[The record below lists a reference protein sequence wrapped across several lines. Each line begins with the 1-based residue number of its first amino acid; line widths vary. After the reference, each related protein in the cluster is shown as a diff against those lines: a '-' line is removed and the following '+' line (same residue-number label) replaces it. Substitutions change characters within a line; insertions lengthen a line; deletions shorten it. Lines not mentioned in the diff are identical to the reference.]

1 MAGHSQFKNIMHRK
15 GRQDAARAKIFTKLI
30 REITTAARLGSPD
43 PASNPRLRAASIA
56 AREANMTRETI
67 DRAIKRGSGN
77 DADANYDEVRYEGYG
92 PGGVAVIV
100 EALTNNR
107 NRTAG
112 EVRSIFSKHGGNLG
126 ETNSVSFMFERLG
139 EFRYPFKAGSADEV
153 MEKAIEA
160 GADDVV
166 SPGGSPI
173 GAEAGEGAQHEI
185 YSAQDNFNA
194 VREALEKSLG
204 QPASAKLMW
213 RPKTT
218 AAVEGETVQ
227 SLMDLIAALEDNDD
241 VQNVYANFEV
251 SDDALAKF
259 AA

>member
-15 GRQDAARAKIFTKLI
+15 GRQDAAKAKIYTKLI
-30 REITTAARLGSPD
+30 REITTAARLGSAD
-43 PASNPRLRAASIA
+43 PASNPRLRAAVIA
-56 AREANMTRETI
+56 ARDANMTRDTI
-67 DRAIKRGSGN
+67 DRAIKRGAGN
-77 DADANYDEVRYEGYG
+77 EADANYDEVRYEGYG

-112 EVRSIFSKHGGNLG
+112 EVRSSFSKHGGNLG
-126 ETNSVSFMFERLG
+126 ETNSVSFMFDRMG
-139 EFRYPFKAGSADEV
+139 EFRYPLKVGSADDV
-153 MEKAIEA
+153 LEKAIEA
-160 GADDVV
+160 GAEDVV
-166 SPGGSPI
+166 S
-173 GAEAGEGAQHEI
+173 GEGEDGAHEI
-185 YSAQDNFNA
+185 YSAQDGFNS

-218 AAVEGETVQ
+218 TAVEGDTAQ
-227 SLMDLIAALEDNDD
+227 TLLDLIAALEDNDD
-241 VQNVYANFEV
+241 VQNVYANFEL

>member
-15 GRQDAARAKIFTKLI
+15 GRQDAVRGKIFTKVI
-30 REITTAARLGSPD
+30 REITTAARLGSAD
-43 PASNPRLRAASIA
+43 PASNPRLRAAVIA
-56 AREANMTRETI
+56 ARDANMTRDTI

-77 DADANYDEVRYEGYG
+77 EADANYDEVRYEGYG

-112 EVRSIFSKHGGNLG
+112 EVRSMFSKHGGNLG
-126 ETNSVSFMFERLG
+126 ESNSVSFMFDRMG
-139 EFRYPFKAGSADEV
+139 EFRFPLSVGNADEV
-153 MEKAIEA
+153 MEKAIDA
-160 GADDVV
+160 GAEDVV
-166 SPGGSPI
+166 S
-173 GAEAGEGAQHEI
+173 GEGEDAAHEI
-185 YSAQDNFNA
+185 YSSQDNFNT
-194 VREALEKSLG
+194 VREALEKSIG
-204 QPASAKLMW
+204 QPSSAKLMW

-218 AAVEGETVQ
+218 TPVEGETAKK
-227 SLMDLIAALEDNDD
+227 LLDLIAALDDNDD
-241 VQNVYANFEV
+241 VQNVYANFEL

>member
-15 GRQDAARAKIFTKLI
+15 GRQDAQKAKIFTKLI
-30 REITTAARLGSPD
+30 REITTAARLGAAD
-43 PASNPRLRAASIA
+43 PNANPRLRAAAIA
-56 AREANMTRETI
+56 ARENNMTRDTI
-67 DRAIKRGSGN
+67 ERAIKRGSGS

-92 PGGVAVIV
+92 PGGVALIV
-100 EALTNNR
+100 EGLTNNR

-112 EVRSIFSKHGGNLG
+112 EVRSAFSKWGGNMG

-139 EFRYPFKAGSADEV
+139 EFRFPLKVGTADEV
-153 MEKAIEA
+153 LEKAIDA

-166 SPGGSPI
+166 S
-173 GAEAGEGAQHEI
+173 GEGDGAMHEI
-185 YSAQDNFNA
+185 YCAQDSFTS

-204 QPASAKLMW
+204 QPSSAKLMW
-213 RPKTT
+213 RAKTT
-218 AAVEGETVQ
+218 APVEGEMVETLM
-227 SLMDLIAALEDNDD
+227 SLIGALEDNDD

-251 SDDALAKF
+251 SDAALAKF

>member
-15 GRQDAARAKIFTKLI
+15 GRQDAVKAKIFTKLI
-30 REITTAARLGSPD
+30 REITTAARLGAAD
-43 PASNPRLRAASIA
+43 PAANPRLRAATIA
-56 AREANMTRETI
+56 AREANMTRDTI
-67 DRAIKRGSGN
+67 NRAIQRGSGS

-126 ETNSVSFMFERLG
+126 ETNSVSFMFDRLG
-139 EFRYPFKAGSADEV
+139 EFRFPLKAGTADEV
-153 MEKAIEA
+153 MEKAIDA

-166 SPGGSPI
+166 S
-173 GAEAGEGAQHEI
+173 GEGEEGAHEI
-185 YSAQDNFNA
+185 YCAQENFSA

-204 QPASAKLMW
+204 EPTSAKLMW
-213 RPKTT
+213 RPKNTT
-218 AAVEGETVQ
+218 PIEGDAAQTLLDMIG
-227 SLMDLIAALEDNDD
+227 ALDDNDD
-241 VQNVYANFEV
+241 VQNVYANFEL

>member
-15 GRQDAARAKIFTKLI
+15 GRQDAQRGKIFTKVI
-30 REITTAARLGSPD
+30 REITTAARLGSAD
-43 PASNPRLRAASIA
+43 PGANPRLRAALIA
-56 AREANMTRETI
+56 AREANMTRDTI

-126 ETNSVSFMFERLG
+126 ESNSVSFMFDRVG
-139 EFRYPFKAGSADEV
+139 EFRFPLKVGSADEV

-160 GADDVV
+160 GAEDVV
-166 SPGGSPI
+166 SGD
-173 GAEAGEGAQHEI
+173 GEEGVHEI
-185 YSAQDNFNA
+185 YSTQDSFTA

-204 QPASAKLMW
+204 QPSSAKLMW
-213 RPKTT
+213 RPKTIT
-218 AAVEGETVQ
+218 PVEGETAKK
-227 SLMDLIAALEDNDD
+227 LLDLIAALDDNDD
-241 VQNVYANFEV
+241 VQNVYANFEL

>member
-15 GRQDAARAKIFTKLI
+15 GRQDAVKAKIFTKLI
-30 REITTAARLGSPD
+30 REITTAARLGAAD
-43 PASNPRLRAASIA
+43 PAANPRLRAASIA
-56 AREANMTRETI
+56 AREANMTRDTI
-67 DRAIKRGSGN
+67 NRAIQRGSGS

-112 EVRSIFSKHGGNLG
+112 EVRSSFSKHGGNLG
-126 ETNSVSFMFERLG
+126 ETNSVSFMFDRMG
-139 EFRYPFKAGSADEV
+139 EFRFPLKAGTADEV
-153 MEKAIEA
+153 MEKAIDA

-166 SPGGSPI
+166 T
-173 GAEAGEGAQHEI
+173 GEGEEGAHEI
-185 YSAQDNFNA
+185 YCAQENFST

-204 QPASAKLMW
+204 EPSSAKLMW
-213 RPKTT
+213 RPKNTT
-218 AAVEGETVQ
+218 PIEGEAAQT
-227 SLMDLIAALEDNDD
+227 LLDMIAALDDNDD
-241 VQNVYANFEV
+241 VQNVYANFEL

>member
-15 GRQDAARAKIFTKLI
+15 GRQDAVRGKIFTKLI
-30 REITTAARLGSPD
+30 REITTAARLGAAD
-43 PASNPRLRAASIA
+43 PASNPRLRAAVIA
-56 AREANMTRETI
+56 AREANMTRDTI

-77 DADANYDEVRYEGYG
+77 EADANYDEIRYEGYG

-112 EVRSIFSKHGGNLG
+112 EVRSIFTKHGGNLG
-126 ETNSVSFMFERLG
+126 ESNSVSFMFDRVG
-139 EFRYPFKAGSADEV
+139 EFRFPLKIGSADEV
-153 MEKAIEA
+153 LEKAIDA
-160 GADDVV
+160 GAEDVV
-166 SPGGSPI
+166 S
-173 GAEAGEGAQHEI
+173 GEGEEGAHEI
-185 YSAQDNFNA
+185 YSAQDGFNT

-218 AAVEGETVQ
+218 TAVEGDTAQ
-227 SLMDLIAALEDNDD
+227 TLLDLIAALDDNDD
-241 VQNVYANFEV
+241 VQNVYANFEL

>member
-15 GRQDAARAKIFTKLI
+15 GRQDAVRGKIFTKLI
-30 REITTAARLGSPD
+30 REITTAARLGAAD
-43 PASNPRLRAASIA
+43 PASNPRLRAAVIA
-56 AREANMTRETI
+56 AREANMTRDTI
-67 DRAIKRGSGN
+67 DRAIKRGSGGE
-77 DADANYDEVRYEGYG
+77 ADANYDEVRYEGYG

-112 EVRSIFSKHGGNLG
+112 EVRSIFAKHGGNLG
-126 ETNSVSFMFERLG
+126 ETNSVSFMFDRVG
-139 EFRYPFKAGSADEV
+139 EFRYPLKAGSADDV
-153 MEKAIEA
+153 MEKAIDA
-160 GADDVV
+160 GAEDVV
-166 SPGGSPI
+166 S
-173 GAEAGEGAQHEI
+173 GEGEEAAHEI
-185 YSAQDNFNA
+185 YSAQDGFSA

-218 AAVEGETVQ
+218 TPVEGEAAQT
-227 SLMDLIAALEDNDD
+227 LLDMIAALDDNDD
-241 VQNVYANFEV
+241 VQNVYANFEL

>member
-1 MAGHSQFKNIMHRK
+1 
-15 GRQDAARAKIFTKLI
+15 
-30 REITTAARLGSPD
+30 
-43 PASNPRLRAASIA
+43 
-56 AREANMTRETI
+56 MTRDTI
-67 DRAIKRGSGN
+67 DRAIKRGVGN

-126 ETNSVSFMFERLG
+126 ETNSVSFMFDRVG
-139 EFRYPFKAGSADEV
+139 EFRFPLSVGTADEV
-153 MEKAIEA
+153 LEKAIEA

-166 SPGGSPI
+166 S
-173 GAEAGEGAQHEI
+173 GEGEEAVHEI
-185 YSAQDNFNA
+185 YGAQDAFSS

-204 QPASAKLMW
+204 QPSVAKLSW
-213 RPKTT
+213 RPRTT
-218 AAVEGETVQ
+218 APVEGDTLK
-227 SLMDLIAALEDNDD
+227 SLLDMIAALDDNDD

>member
-15 GRQDAARAKIFTKLI
+15 GRQDAQRAKIFTKLI
-30 REITTAARLGSPD
+30 REITTSARLGAAD
-43 PASNPRLRAASIA
+43 PNSNPRLRAAVIA
-56 AREANMTRETI
+56 AREANMTRDTI
-67 DRAIKRGSGN
+67 DRAIKRGSGS

-112 EVRSIFSKHGGNLG
+112 EVRSIFAKHGGNLG
-126 ETNSVSFMFERLG
+126 ETNSVSFMFDRMG
-139 EFRYPFKAGSADEV
+139 EFRYPLKAGSADDV
-153 MEKAIEA
+153 MEKAIDA
-160 GADDVV
+160 GAEDVV
-166 SPGGSPI
+166 SGSEAEGGED
-173 GAEAGEGAQHEI
+173 AVHEI
-185 YSAQDNFNA
+185 YSAQDAFNS

-204 QPASAKLMW
+204 QPSVAKLTW

-218 AAVEGETVQ
+218 TLVEGDAAQT
-227 SLMDLIAALEDNDD
+227 LLDLIAALEDNDD

>member
-15 GRQDAARAKIFTKLI
+15 GRQDAVKAKIFTKLI
-30 REITTAARLGSPD
+30 REITTAARLGAAD
-43 PASNPRLRAASIA
+43 PAANPRLRAATIA
-56 AREANMTRETI
+56 AREANMTRDTI
-67 DRAIKRGSGN
+67 NRAIQRGSGS

-112 EVRSIFSKHGGNLG
+112 EVRSSFSKFGGNLG
-126 ETNSVSFMFERLG
+126 ETNSVSFMFDRMG
-139 EFRYPFKAGSADEV
+139 EFRFPLKAGTADEV
-153 MEKAIEA
+153 MEKALDA

-166 SPGGSPI
+166 S
-173 GAEAGEGAQHEI
+173 GEGEEGAHEI
-185 YSAQDNFNA
+185 YCAQENFST

-204 QPASAKLMW
+204 EPLSAKLMW
-213 RPKTT
+213 RPKNTT
-218 AAVEGETVQ
+218 PIDGEAAQT
-227 SLMDLIAALEDNDD
+227 LLDMIAALDDNDD
-241 VQNVYANFEV
+241 VQNVYANFEL

>member
-15 GRQDAARAKIFTKLI
+15 GRQDAVRGKIFTKVI
-30 REITTAARLGSPD
+30 REITTAARLGSAD
-43 PASNPRLRAASIA
+43 PASNPRLRAAVIA
-56 AREANMTRETI
+56 AREANMTRDTI

-77 DADANYDEVRYEGYG
+77 EADANYDEVRYEGYG

-112 EVRSIFSKHGGNLG
+112 EVRSIFAKHGGNLG
-126 ETNSVSFMFERLG
+126 ESNSVSFMFDHMG
-139 EFRYPFKAGSADEV
+139 EFRFPLSVGDADQV
-153 MEKAIEA
+153 LEKAIDA
-160 GADDVV
+160 GAEDVV
-166 SPGGSPI
+166 S
-173 GAEAGEGAQHEI
+173 GEGEDAVHEI
-185 YSAQDNFNA
+185 YSAQDGFNA
-194 VREALEKSLG
+194 VREALEKSIG
-204 QPASAKLMW
+204 QPSSAKLVW

-218 AAVEGETVQ
+218 TPVEGETAKK
-227 SLMDLIAALEDNDD
+227 LLDLISALDDNDD
-241 VQNVYANFEV
+241 VQNVYANFEL

>member
-15 GRQDAARAKIFTKLI
+15 GRQDAAKAKIFTKVI

-43 PASNPRLRAASIA
+43 ANANPRLRAAIIA
-56 AREANMTRETI
+56 AREANMTRDTI

-77 DADANYDEVRYEGYG
+77 EADANYDEVRYEGYG
-92 PGGVAVIV
+92 PGGVALIV

-112 EVRSIFSKHGGNLG
+112 EVRSTFAKHGGNLG
-126 ETNSVSFMFERLG
+126 ESNSVSFMFDRVG
-139 EFRYPFKAGSADEV
+139 EFRFPFKVGSADDV

-166 SPGGSPI
+166 S
-173 GAEAGEGAQHEI
+173 GEGDEATHDI
-185 YSAQDNFNA
+185 IAAQDSFNT

-204 QPASAKLMW
+204 QPSSARLVW

-218 AAVEGETVQ
+218 TPVDGEAVQ
-227 SLMDLIAALEDNDD
+227 NLLDLIAALEDNDD

>member
-15 GRQDAARAKIFTKLI
+15 GRQDAVRAKIFTKLI
-30 REITTAARLGSPD
+30 REITTAARLGAAD
-43 PASNPRLRAASIA
+43 PNSNPRLRAAVIA
-56 AREANMTRETI
+56 ARENNMTRDTI

-77 DADANYDEVRYEGYG
+77 DADANYDEIRYEGYG
-92 PGGVAVIV
+92 PSGVAVIV

-126 ETNSVSFMFERLG
+126 ESNSVSFMFDRMG
-139 EFRYPFKAGSADEV
+139 EFRFPLEVGTADAV

-166 SPGGSPI
+166 S
-173 GAEAGEGAQHEI
+173 GEGEDAVHEI
-185 YSAQDNFNA
+185 YCAQDGFNA

-204 QPASAKLMW
+204 QPSSAKLMW
-213 RPKTT
+213 RPRTT
-218 AAVEGETVQ
+218 TAVEGDAAQT
-227 SLMDLIAALEDNDD
+227 LLNLIAALEDNDD
-241 VQNVYANFEV
+241 VQNVYANFEL

>member
-1 MAGHSQFKNIMHRK
+1 MAGHSQFKNIMFRK
-15 GRQDAARAKIFTKLI
+15 GKQDKERSKLFSKLG
-30 REITTAARLGSPD
+30 REITVAAKSGLPD
-43 PASNPRLRAASIA
+43 PALNARLRTAIIA
-56 AREANMTRETI
+56 AKAESMPKDNIE
-67 DRAIKRGSGN
+67 RAIKKAAGS
-77 DADANYDEVRYEGYG
+77 DSESYDEIRYEGYG

-112 EVRSIFSKHGGNLG
+112 EVRSMFSKHGGNLG
-126 ETNSVSFMFERLG
+126 ESNSVSFMFDRLG
-139 EFRYPFKAGSADEV
+139 EFRFPLAAGSADDV
-153 MEKAIEA
+153 LEKAIDA

-166 SPGGSPI
+166 S
-173 GAEAGEGAQHEI
+173 GEGPEGVHEI
-185 YSAQDNFNA
+185 YCAQDSFNA

-204 QPASAKLMW
+204 QPSVAKLTW

-218 AAVEGETVQ
+218 TPVEGDTVRT
-227 SLMDLIAALEDNDD
+227 LVDLIAALEDNDD

>member
-15 GRQDAARAKIFTKLI
+15 GRQDAVRAKIFTKLI
-30 REITTAARLGSPD
+30 REITTAARLGASD
-43 PASNPRLRAASIA
+43 PNSNPRLRAAVIA
-56 AREANMTRETI
+56 ARENNMTRDTI

-77 DADANYDEVRYEGYG
+77 EADANYDEVRYEGYG

-126 ETNSVSFMFERLG
+126 ESNSVSFMFDRMG
-139 EFRYPFKAGSADEV
+139 EFRFPLKAGTADEI

-166 SPGGSPI
+166 S
-173 GAEAGEGAQHEI
+173 GEGEEGVHEI
-185 YSAQDNFNA
+185 YCTQDNFNS

-204 QPASAKLMW
+204 QPSSAKLMW
-213 RPKTT
+213 RPRTT
-218 AAVEGETVQ
+218 TPVEGDTAQKLV
-227 SLMDLIAALEDNDD
+227 DLIAALEDNDD
-241 VQNVYANFEV
+241 VQNVYANFEL

>member
-15 GRQDAARAKIFTKLI
+15 GRQDAQRGKIFTKLI
-30 REITTAARLGSPD
+30 REITTAARLGAAD
-43 PASNPRLRAASIA
+43 PNSNPRLRAAMIA

-77 DADANYDEVRYEGYG
+77 EADANYDEIRYEGYG

-112 EVRSIFSKHGGNLG
+112 EIRSSFSKHGGNLG
-126 ETNSVSFMFERLG
+126 ESNSVSFMFDRMG
-139 EFRYPFKAGSADEV
+139 EFRFPLKVGTADQV
-153 MEKAIEA
+153 IEKAIEA
-160 GADDVV
+160 GAEDVV
-166 SPGGSPI
+166 SS
-173 GAEAGEGAQHEI
+173 EGEQGVHEI
-185 YSAQDNFNA
+185 YSSQDSFTA

-204 QPASAKLMW
+204 QPSSAKLMW
-213 RPKTT
+213 RPKITT
-218 AAVEGETVQ
+218 PVEGETAQ
-227 SLMDLIAALEDNDD
+227 KLLDLIAALEDNDD
-241 VQNVYANFEV
+241 VQNVYANFEL

>member
-15 GRQDAARAKIFTKLI
+15 GRQDAVRGKIFTKLI
-30 REITTAARLGSPD
+30 REITTAARLGATD
-43 PASNPRLRAASIA
+43 PASNPRLRAAVIA

-77 DADANYDEVRYEGYG
+77 EADANYDEVRYEGYG

-112 EVRSIFSKHGGNLG
+112 EVRSIFTKHGGNLG
-126 ETNSVSFMFERLG
+126 ESNSVSFMFDHVG
-139 EFRYPFKAGSADEV
+139 EFRFPLKIGSPDEV
-153 MEKAIEA
+153 LEKAIDA
-160 GADDVV
+160 GAEDVV
-166 SPGGSPI
+166 S
-173 GAEAGEGAQHEI
+173 GEGEEAAHEI

-204 QPASAKLMW
+204 QPSSAKLAW

-218 AAVEGETVQ
+218 TPVEGETAKK
-227 SLMDLIAALEDNDD
+227 LLDLIAALDDNDD
-241 VQNVYANFEV
+241 VQNVYANFEL